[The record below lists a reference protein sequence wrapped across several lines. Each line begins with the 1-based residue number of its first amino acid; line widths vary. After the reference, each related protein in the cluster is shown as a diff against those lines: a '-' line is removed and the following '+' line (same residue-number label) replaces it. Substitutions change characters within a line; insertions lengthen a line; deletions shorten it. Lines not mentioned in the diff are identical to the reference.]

1 MTEIEVI
8 LYSFYFL
15 TYKNVQQVNNI
26 LMIELRIKEI
36 RLKRSMSQE
45 ELSKLSSVSASYISE
60 LESNS
65 KMPTILTLCKLADAL
80 DVDVSELYI
89 YKKK

>member
-1 MTEIEVI
+1 MTEVEVI

-36 RLKRSMSQE
+36 RLKRNMSQE

-65 KMPTILTLCKLADAL
+65 KMPTILTLCKLAEAL
-80 DVDVSELYI
+80 QVEVTELYI
-89 YKKK
+89 YKK